1 MPAAVITLY
10 QPPSAWGIP
19 SLSPFCTKVETYLR
33 MVDLPYRTRGAD
45 PRKTPK
51 GKVPW
56 IDDDGRSVSDS
67 SDIIDHLNARLGDPL
82 DRALDHSQ
90 RALAL
95 LARRTSHNNDR
106 PLLAGEEDP
115 KAKLTRLLDE
125 RKPLY
130 KALADLRIQTSE
142 LTPQETAYGIME
154 SARVFFSKMK
164 R

>member
-1 MPAAVITLY
+1 MATGA
-10 QPPSAWGIP
+10 GI
-19 SLSPFCTKVETYLR
+19 SPRPRILPRLRHLGYL
-33 MVDLPYRTRGAD
+33 VWLDAD
-45 PRKTPK
+45 P
-51 GKVPW
+51 
-56 IDDDGRSVSDS
+56 
-67 SDIIDHLNARLGDPL
+67 
-82 DRALDHSQ
+82 
-90 RALAL
+90 AL
-95 LARRTSHNNDR
+95 LARRTSHNNAR

-130 KALADLRIQTSE
+130 KSLADLRIQTSE